1 MARTTTLLT
10 LLLSGLVVA
19 GCGRPFEAATPPG
32 FVDMGEERYGDE
44 EYRATTADGAV
55 LGIRAFENDPE
66 GDLPFWSRA
75 VENRLRVMAGYA
87 LLDTKKVKARD
98 GTEGTQMR
106 MGHDE
111 EKNPHLYV
119 VTVFVTE
126 DYVYVLEAGGKK
138 AEIERLMPQVDWAVG
153 NFLPD

>member
-1 MARTTTLLT
+1 MAPKTTLLS
-10 LLLSGLVVA
+10 LLLAGVCLV
-19 GCGRPFEAATPPG
+19 GCGRPFEPATPPG

-55 LGIRAFENDPE
+55 IGIRAFENDPK
-66 GDLPFWSRA
+66 GDLAFWSRA
-75 VENRLRVMAGYA
+75 VENRLRTMAGYA
-87 LLDTKKVKARD
+87 LLETRKVKARD
-98 GTEGTQMR
+98 ETEGTLMR

-111 EKNPHLYV
+111 DDNPHLYV

-138 AEIERLMPQVDWAVG
+138 PEMERMMPQVEWAVS